1 MWFLSEPLNVHQ
13 KNSNVAASEKNT
25 HNRRTYDMQVP
36 GNLDFLD
43 KLGGA

>member
-1 MWFLSEPLNVHQ
+1 MWFLSEPLNVYQ

-25 HNRRTYDMQVP
+25 HNMQVP